1 MSPIIAAKPL
11 PRHRPSIA
19 AAGIMLLGSAF
30 LPATAFALDT
40 QAAWQGIA
48 TVTASTAAQCAG
60 VGGTT
65 VGDAMVSVF
74 RPKIASTDT
83 TTYLS
88 FAFLRA
94 AFTVE
99 NTSKSTIHQMHGA
112 GNDDILGVDGRAKF
126 IDGTGT
132 YSLSISPAAAAVATT
147 PVITITGK
155 INNFFDATGCNVTFT
170 GVYAKRVD

>member
-1 MSPIIAAKPL
+1 S
-11 PRHRPSIA
+11 
-19 AAGIMLLGSAF
+19 
-30 LPATAFALDT
+30 
-40 QAAWQGIA
+40 
-48 TVTASTAAQCAG
+48 
-60 VGGTT
+60 

-83 TTYLS
+83 NTFLS
-88 FAFLRA
+88 FNFLRA

-99 NTSKSTIHQMHGA
+99 NTSETARPQMHGG
-112 GNDDILGVDGRAKF
+112 GNDDIFGVDGRAKF

-132 YSLSISPAAAAVATT
+132 YSLTISPPAPVVAAT

-155 INNFFDATGCNVTFT
+155 INNFFDVVGCDVSFT

>member
-1 MSPIIAAKPL
+1 MLKITKARAA
-11 PRHRPSIA
+11 RCSRA
-19 AAGIMLLGSAF
+19 ATVGAGGIF
-30 LPATAFALDT
+30 LAVASVPGTAVALDT

-48 TVTASTAAQCAG
+48 TVTASTTAQCAG

-65 VGDAMVSVF
+65 VTDAMVSVY

-83 TTYLS
+83 PTYLS
-88 FAFLRA
+88 FSFLRA
-94 AFTVE
+94 TFTVE
-99 NTSKSTIHQMHGA
+99 NTSETTVHQMHGA

-132 YSLSISPAAAAVATT
+132 YSLTISPAAVVATT
-147 PVITITGK
+147 PVVTITGK
-155 INNFFDATGCNVTFT
+155 VNNFFDVVGCDVTFT

>member
-1 MSPIIAAKPL
+1 MSTNMAAKASL
-11 PRHRPSIA
+11 HHRRSIA
-19 AAGIMLLGSAF
+19 AGGIMLLGSVF
-30 LPATAFALDT
+30 LPATALALDT

-48 TVTASTAAQCAG
+48 TVTAETAAQCAG

-83 TTYLS
+83 ATFLS
-88 FAFLRA
+88 FVFLRA

-99 NTSKSTIHQMHGA
+99 NTNESTIHQMHGA
-112 GNDDILGVDGRAKF
+112 GNDDIFGVNGRAKF
-126 IDGTGT
+126 FEGTGT
-132 YSLSISPAAAAVATT
+132 YSLTISPAAVVVTT
-147 PVITITGK
+147 PVITVTGK
-155 INNFFDATGCNVTFT
+155 INNFFDVVGCDVTFT

>member
-1 MSPIIAAKPL
+1 MSTTIAEKASPH
-11 PRHRPSIA
+11 HRPSIA
-19 AAGIMLLGSAF
+19 AGGIMLLGSAF

-48 TVTASTAAQCAG
+48 TVTASTTAQCAG
-60 VGGTT
+60 IGATT

-83 TTYLS
+83 KTYLS
-88 FAFLRA
+88 FVFLRA

-99 NTSKSTIHQMHGA
+99 NTSESTIHQMHGA
-112 GNDDILGVDGRAKF
+112 GNDDILGVDGRANF
-126 IDGTGT
+126 IDGAGT
-132 YSLSISPAAAAVATT
+132 YSLAISPAAVVATT

-155 INNFFDATGCNVTFT
+155 INNYFNVTGCDVTFT
-170 GVYAKRVD
+170 GVYAKRVN

>member
-1 MSPIIAAKPL
+1 MSTSIAKKAL
-11 PRHRPSIA
+11 PYARPSIA
-19 AAGIMLLGSAF
+19 VGGIILLGSTF
-30 LPATAFALDT
+30 LPATASALDT

-83 TTYLS
+83 NTYLS
-88 FAFLRA
+88 FSFLRA
-94 AFTVE
+94 TFTVE
-99 NTSKSTIHQMHGA
+99 NTSESTIHQMHGA

-132 YSLSISPAAAAVATT
+132 YSLTINPAMVVATT
-147 PVITITGK
+147 AVITITGK
-155 INNFFDATGCNVTFT
+155 INNYFDVTGCDVTFT
-170 GVYAKRVD
+170 GVYAKRVN

>member
-1 MSPIIAAKPL
+1 MLRSVTTKALPL
-11 PRHRPSIA
+11 SRSSV
-19 AAGIMLLGSAF
+19 AAGGISLFLALLPTGAS
-30 LPATAFALDT
+30 ALDT

-48 TVTASTAAQCAG
+48 TVTASTTAQCAG

-65 VGDAMVSVF
+65 VDDAMVSVY

-83 TTYLS
+83 PTYLS

-94 AFTVE
+94 ALTVE
-99 NTSKSTIHQMHGA
+99 NTSEATVHQMHGS
-112 GNDDILGVDGRAKF
+112 GNDDILGVDSRARF

-132 YSLSISPAAAAVATT
+132 YSLAISPASVVATT
-147 PVITITGK
+147 PVVTITGK
-155 INNFFDATGCNVTFT
+155 INNFFNVAGCDVTFT